1 MTKKIS
7 HPYLH
12 VGTTLS
18 PHADA
23 ARPYRLLL
31 SLDLSLSL
39 SHRFSEASA
48 EHVVLRGQCGA
59 RGQCGPQWHHRGVG
73 HRVGVHGG
81 SGLQGIDGP
90 PPSSSSFLSENLP
103 EMQARVVATTMGADQ
118 PTSGGGG
125 WDFEKEGF
133 DNYSK
138 RIFPYFEKWR
148 KAYGA

>member
-7 HPYLH
+7 HPYPH
-12 VGTTLS
+12 VGTALS
-18 PHADA
+18 PA
-23 ARPYRLLL
+23 L
-31 SLDLSLSL
+31 SSLALSRSLSVSL

-48 EHVVLRGQCGA
+48 EHTVLRGQCRA
-59 RGQCGPQWHHRGVG
+59 RGQCGPQRHRRGVG
-73 HRVGVHGG
+73 RRVRVRGG

-133 DNYSK
+133 NDYSK